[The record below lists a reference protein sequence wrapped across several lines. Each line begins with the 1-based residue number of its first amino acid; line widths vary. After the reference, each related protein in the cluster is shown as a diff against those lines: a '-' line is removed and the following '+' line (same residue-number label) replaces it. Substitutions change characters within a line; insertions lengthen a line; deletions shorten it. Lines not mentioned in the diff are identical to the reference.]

1 MSALA
6 KIHVAKK
13 QLALEEES
21 YRAILERA
29 TGKSSARDMT
39 EAERGRVLAEF
50 ERLGFRARP
59 ARAGRPAHVRHI
71 YALWGELQ
79 ARGAV
84 VRGPKGA
91 PALRA
96 FVRRQ
101 TGVAAPEFLA
111 PAQSAS
117 VTEALKSW
125 IARIKQ
131 DRAKQERA

>member
-6 KIHVAKK
+6 RIHIAKK
-13 QLALEEES
+13 QLALEEED

-29 TGKSSARDMT
+29 TGKSSAREMT

-79 ARGAV
+79 ACGAV
-84 VRGPKGA
+84 VRGPRGA

-101 TGVAAPEFLA
+101 TGVAAPEFLS
-111 PAQSAS
+111 PAQSTS
-117 VTEALKSW
+117 VTEALKGW

-131 DRAKQERA
+131 DRAKQEQA